1 MEKKSYHHGN
11 LHETLLEES
20 MAMIHEEGMS
30 QFSLRKL
37 AKRVGVSPT
46 ACYNHFSNIEDL
58 LSNIE
63 NYIDTKFADAIQKG
77 IELCFAN
84 PKNLMIELG
93 KEYVAF
99 FAENPYYFSYIF
111 ESNDKNIVLT
121 DSDFTGDYAPFLLF
135 RNAAIRLMEQA
146 HIPQEHYRNNIVA
159 MWAIVHGLAAMANM
173 KVFHYDG
180 DWRALTEK
188 ILREKLNIC

>member
-1 MEKKSYHHGN
+1 MEKKAYHHGN

-20 MAMIHEEGMS
+20 MAMIHEDGMA

-46 ACYNHFSNIEDL
+46 ACYNHFSNIDDL
-58 LSNIE
+58 MSAITD
-63 NYIDTKFADAIQKG
+63 YIDAKFADAIQKG
-77 IELCFAN
+77 IELCLST
-84 PKNLMIELG
+84 PENLMVELG

-111 ESNDKNIVLT
+111 ENNDKNIVLT
-121 DSDFTGDYAPFLLF
+121 DTDFTGDYTPFMLF
-135 RNAAIRLMEQA
+135 RNTAIRLMEQA
-146 HIPQEHYRNNIVA
+146 HIPQEHYRDNIIA

-173 KVFHYDG
+173 KAFHYTG

-188 ILREKLNIC
+188 ILKDKLNIC

>member
-1 MEKKSYHHGN
+1 MEKKPYHHGN

-20 MAMIHEEGMS
+20 MAMIHEDGMA

-46 ACYNHFSNIEDL
+46 ACYNHFSSIDDL
-58 LSNIE
+58 MSAITE
-63 NYIDTKFADAIQKG
+63 YIDTKFADAIQKG
-77 IELCFAN
+77 IELSLST
-84 PKNLMIELG
+84 PENLMVELG

-111 ESNDKNIVLT
+111 ENNDKNIVLT
-121 DSDFTGDYAPFLLF
+121 DTDFTGDYTPFVLF
-135 RNAAIRLMEQA
+135 RNTAIHLMEQS
-146 HIPQEHYRNNIVA
+146 HCPPEHFRDNIVI
-159 MWAIVHGLAAMANM
+159 MWAAVHGLAAMANM
-173 KVFHYDG
+173 KAFHYTG

-188 ILREKLNIC
+188 ILKDKLNIC